1 MIFDK
6 MVDFKRNSR
15 LVIGGHVVKSTEN
28 EVYASTLKSVSARIL
43 TKIAVANNLDFM
55 TGDIDNSYL
64 ITNTEE
70 KMYTRAGADFEVV
83 YIMADRSF
91 LEFVKALYC
100 LPTLGT
106 GGTDSY
112 HISQGKWVLSRP
124 VLTLMPGLEGASE
137 VMIILEPT
145 LMMSS
150 S

>member
-15 LVIGGHVVKSTEN
+15 LVIGGHVVKSTEK

-43 TKIAVANNLDFM
+43 IKIAVANNLDFM

-83 YIMADRSF
+83 DIMAEENF
-91 LEFVKALYC
+91 LEIIKAL
-100 LPTLGT
+100 
-106 GGTDSY
+106 
-112 HISQGKWVLSRP
+112 
-124 VLTLMPGLEGASE
+124 
-137 VMIILEPT
+137 
-145 LMMSS
+145 
-150 S
+150 